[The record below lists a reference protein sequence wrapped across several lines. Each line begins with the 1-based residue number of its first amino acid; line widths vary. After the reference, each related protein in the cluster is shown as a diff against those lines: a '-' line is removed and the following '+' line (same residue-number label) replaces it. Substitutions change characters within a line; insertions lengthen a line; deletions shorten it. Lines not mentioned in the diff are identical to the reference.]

1 MVTAQEIAYG
11 ACVDGMPQIC
21 QGPLDAPIAPRRVLF
36 RHTYDKQLDLLCDAG
51 SAKLTT
57 WLAAVKRLGDQS
69 LILAHEGIGRHESCH
84 LFEALAAEWVGK
96 RCEATAF
103 RVRQAQPA
111 ATEPGFED
119 AIFLKEIRDD
129 LLLVLLEPSSDHG
142 DQDLENHS
150 RSSVW
155 RS

>member
-1 MVTAQEIAYG
+1 V
-11 ACVDGMPQIC
+11 
-21 QGPLDAPIAPRRVLF
+21 
-36 RHTYDKQLDLLCDAG
+36 G

-57 WLAAVKRLGDQS
+57 LLAPVKLLGDQS
-69 LILAHEGIGRHESCH
+69 RIPAHEGIGRHKGCH

-96 RCEATAF
+96 RREATAF

-119 AIFLKEIRDD
+119 AVFLKEIRDD
-129 LLLVLLEPSSDHG
+129 LLLVPLKPSSDHG

-150 RSSVW
+150 RSSDW
-155 RS
+155 SS